1 MSDIKP
7 DATRLFSLLR
17 RLTKGGK
24 LSPDETH
31 ELSELIHTM
40 AGANVITEIAS
51 FKEAMLSRIDSK
63 FDTLSARMDAQS
75 KTLSA
80 RMDAQSATLSARMDA
95 QDSKLK
101 FLAWLI
107 GIIGGVFGIIGI
119 IVAYGTFLAG

>member
-1 MSDIKP
+1 MSDIKL

-75 KTLSA
+75 
-80 RMDAQSATLSARMDA
+80 ATLSARMDA

>member
-7 DATRLFSLLR
+7 DTTRLFSLLR

-40 AGANVITEIAS
+40 AGANVIAEIAS

-63 FDTLSARMDAQS
+63 FDTLSAR
-75 KTLSA
+75 L
-80 RMDAQSATLSARMDA
+80 DA

-101 FLAWLI
+101 FMAWLI
-107 GIIGGVFGIIGI
+107 GIIGGIFGIIGI